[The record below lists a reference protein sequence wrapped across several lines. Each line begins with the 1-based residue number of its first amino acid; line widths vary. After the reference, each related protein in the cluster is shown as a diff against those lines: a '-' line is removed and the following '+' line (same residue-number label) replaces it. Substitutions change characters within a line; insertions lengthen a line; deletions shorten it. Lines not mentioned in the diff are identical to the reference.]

1 MKNLRDILIFK
12 GINLL
17 FHAATSG
24 ELSLQQWRHKTEIPS
39 LRKLFQELHHVSIM
53 WFHLGIA
60 LKIPVSVLISI
71 KSDHRNT
78 ERAFIEMLQ
87 VWLKMSP
94 QPTWEAIVNA
104 LKSCT
109 VGEPRLATEIE
120 AKYLTF

>member
-39 LRKLFQELHHVSIM
+39 LRELFQELHHVSVM
-53 WFHLGIA
+53 WFNLGIE
-60 LKIPVSVLISI
+60 LEIPVSVLYNIQ
-71 KSDHRNT
+71 SDHRGT
-78 ERAFIEMLQ
+78 ERCFIEMLQ
-87 VWLKMSP
+87 VWLKISP

-104 LKSCT
+104 LKSPS
-109 VGEPRLATEIE
+109 VGEPRLAMEIE